1 MIEFIFLIVSALLVV
16 CSIFSIIRMAI
27 GPTVADRIVGLD
39 TINTIV
45 VAEMIILSVV
55 YNAVIYVDIAI
66 VYALLSFISTLFIAN
81 YLEGEIPPA
90 P

>member
-1 MIEFIFLIVSALLVV
+1 MITSFFLIVSALLVA
-16 CSIFSIIRMAI
+16 CAICSIIRMAV

-45 VAEMIILSVV
+45 VAEMLILGVV
-55 YNAVIYVDIAI
+55 YKTTVYVDVAI

-81 YLEGEIPPA
+81 YLEGE
-90 P
+90 